1 MSIQLTRTNRDYE
14 PYMSNVRFKLE
25 EYIDIKKYEDEYN
38 EWHKKLYGIKEKII
52 KEVKTVLLNK
62 GGVSR
67 VSGMT
72 FMNEDRVDTLKEI
85 FVDCRICFKEDIYL
99 NDDLYRDL
107 FNYLYWKKDI
117 IDTEKQKV
125 GDLLELTQE

>member
-1 MSIQLTRTNRDYE
+1 
-14 PYMSNVRFKLE
+14 
-25 EYIDIKKYEDEYN
+25 
-38 EWHKKLYGIKEKII
+38 
-52 KEVKTVLLNK
+52 
-62 GGVSR
+62 
-67 VSGMT
+67 
-72 FMNEDRVDTLKEI
+72 MNEDRVDTLKEI

>member
-1 MSIQLTRTNRDYE
+1 
-14 PYMSNVRFKLE
+14 
-25 EYIDIKKYEDEYN
+25 
-38 EWHKKLYGIKEKII
+38 
-52 KEVKTVLLNK
+52 
-62 GGVSR
+62 
-67 VSGMT
+67 MT